1 MSSITKQLVGSKAR
15 KAILD
20 GVNQVYD
27 SVKLTLGPEG
37 GNALM
42 YRTYGR
48 GPRITNDGVTISEVI
63 EPVNE
68 FENLA
73 AGAFKEAS
81 KRTNERVGDGTT
93 TTIVIAGY
101 LLNEIFGKLEENS
114 SELVGKGG
122 LKNAGVMQLKKE
134 MIDAG
139 TKVEAMIVDRADKIL
154 DVEDLKKIATVSVED
169 PEIGGT
175 VAEMVFK
182 TGVDGF
188 IDVVEGHTQ
197 KIEVDV
203 IEGMRF
209 PAKVPAKAF
218 VNNPA
223 KFEMVVEDVPVF
235 ITNYAIDN
243 PHQLAKFTKR
253 LTSTTKMVIFAPS
266 FSESILL
273 QMIASAK
280 QGFFFYPVK
289 TPALRT
295 EQYEDLAAYCDA
307 SFIDKNKGRRFENV
321 QETELGFL
329 ERLVVKDVDA
339 REDAMAVGGRGAS
352 SGVVK
357 ERIEIL
363 KKQKEET
370 KEEIHKKLVDRRI
383 ASMSSAIGQ
392 IKVGAP
398 SQAEQLYLLKKIEDA
413 VYACKA
419 ALEEGYVR
427 GGGLCLKEIADE
439 IAETDPSNIL
449 LGALRAPHNQIQENA
464 GEELEIGE
472 DIIDP
477 AKVVRLAVGHAVS
490 VVAHLAT
497 VKIMIPEVRE
507 RTPAEGYNDI
517 ARAINRLVY
526 LSAKERSMLDDNLK
540 EEAQDNEKSFQ
551 DNLLKDL
558 N

>member
-1 MSSITKQLVGSKAR
+1 MSSITKQLLGSKAR
-15 KAILD
+15 NAILE
-20 GVNQVYD
+20 GVNKVYD
-27 SVKLTLGPEG
+27 PVKLTLGPEG

-63 EPVNE
+63 EPQDE

-101 LLNEIFGKLEENS
+101 LLNEVFGKLSES
-114 SELVGKGG
+114 SSDLIGRGQKSS
-122 LKNAGVMQLKKE
+122 GVMQLKKA

-139 TKVEAMIVDRADKIL
+139 EKVEGMIADRAEKIL
-154 DVEDLKKIATVSVED
+154 SVEDLYKIATVSVED
-169 PEIGGT
+169 PEIGKT
-175 VAEMVFK
+175 VADMVYK

-188 IDVVEGHTQ
+188 IDVIEGHTQ
-197 KIEVDV
+197 KIDTDV

-209 PAKVPAKAF
+209 PAKVSAKAF
-218 VNNPA
+218 LNNPS
-223 KFEMVVEDVPVF
+223 KFEMVAEDVSVF
-235 ITNYAIDN
+235 ITNYVIDN
-243 PHQLAKFTKR
+243 PQLLARFTKR
-253 LTSTTKMVIFAPS
+253 LTATTKLAIFAPS
-266 FSESILL
+266 FSDSVLL

-295 EQYEDLAAYCDA
+295 EQYEDLSAYCDA
-307 SFIDKNKGRRFENV
+307 SFIDKNKGRKFENV

-329 ERLVVKDVDA
+329 ERLIVKDVDA
-339 REDAMAVGGRGAS
+339 REDAVATGGRGAS

-370 KEEIHKKLVDRRI
+370 KEEIHKKVFDRRI

-419 ALEEGYVR
+419 ALEEGYVQ

-439 IAETDPSNIL
+439 IAQEDSNNIL
-449 LGALRAPHNQIQENA
+449 LGALRAPYNQIQENA
-464 GEELEIGE
+464 GEELPIGE

-497 VKIMIPEVRE
+497 VKIMIPEIRE
-507 RTPAEGYNDI
+507 RNPAEGYGDI
-517 ARAINRLVY
+517 AKAINRLVY
-526 LSAKERSMLDDNLK
+526 LSAKERSMVDDNLK
-540 EEAQDNEKSFQ
+540 EEAEDNERSFQ